1 MAAAVTA
8 ATAVESATTATEAGT
23 AARRITARL
32 AAMVI
37 AAEAAGAGAGLTAA
51 LIESPRGLIISVK
64 RSVPAAGIVV
74 DIPGAALHVVPAA
87 ALHVVPAATLH
98 VVRDT
103 AFTSR
108 TVVIVSVVKGIAAG
122 VVAIIV
128 VDYAATAPADAQV
141 APTPSVPA
149 PETDTETDSSPID
162 RRAAEPDSGIRIPT
176 GPGYDGISVNQPGVI
191 RRDVYNVR

>member
-51 LIESPRGLIISVK
+51 LLKSPRGLIISVK
-64 RSVPAAGIVV
+64 RSVPPAGIVV
-74 DIPGAALHVVPAA
+74 DIPGAALHVV
-87 ALHVVPAATLH
+87 
-98 VVRDT
+98 RDA

-122 VVAIIV
+122 VVAIIF
-128 VDYAATAPADAQV
+128 VDYAATAPADAPV

-176 GPGYDGISVNQPGVI
+176 GPGYDRISVNQPGVI

>member
-87 ALHVVPAATLH
+87 ALHVV
-98 VVRDT
+98 RDT

-128 VDYAATAPADAQV
+128 VDYAATAPADAPV

-149 PETDTETDSSPID
+149 PETDTDTDSSPID

>member
-64 RSVPAAGIVV
+64 WSVPAAG
-74 DIPGAALHVVPAA
+74 
-87 ALHVVPAATLH
+87 
-98 VVRDT
+98 
-103 AFTSR
+103 
-108 TVVIVSVVKGIAAG
+108 
-122 VVAIIV
+122 IV
-128 VDYAATAPADAQV
+128 VDYAATAPADAPV